1 MDYLLAPLNPLNSD
15 DAVQDV
21 VSQLKN
27 QGIIEGLSNNDAKA
41 EEESK
46 VRLTKS
52 K

>member
-1 MDYLLAPLNPLNSD
+1 MDYLLAPLNPLSSD
-15 DAVQDV
+15 DAFKDV

-27 QGIIEGLSNNDAKA
+27 QGIIEGSSNNDAKA

-46 VRLTKS
+46 VHLINS